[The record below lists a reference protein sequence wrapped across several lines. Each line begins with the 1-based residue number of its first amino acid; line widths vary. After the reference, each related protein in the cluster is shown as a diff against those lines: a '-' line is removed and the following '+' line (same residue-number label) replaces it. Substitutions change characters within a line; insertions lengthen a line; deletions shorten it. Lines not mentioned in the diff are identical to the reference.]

1 MKTTYATAIKLEN
14 SLKQVPFKGL
24 AVIDAAV
31 NLVILA
37 KPLKVVDE
45 TKTQLLKKHNGGKNT
60 FENTDIPEFKA
71 FLNEFEGLLLTEVE
85 ISGVKIIKTDDIDT
99 TRQASQEAIAE
110 LLKAGILE

>member
-1 MKTTYATAIKLEN
+1 MKITYATAIKLEN

-60 FENTDIPEFKA
+60 FDNTETPEFKT
-71 FLNEFEGLLLTEVE
+71 FLSEFEELLSVE
-85 ISGVKIIKTDDIDT
+85 IEVSGVKTIKTDNIDT
-99 TRQASQEAIAE
+99 TRQAGQEAIAE

>member
-1 MKTTYATAIKLEN
+1 MKITYATAIKLDN

-37 KPLKVVDE
+37 KPIKIVDE
-45 TKTQLLKKHNGGKNT
+45 AKTQLLDKHNGGKKT
-60 FENTDIPEFKA
+60 FENSESPEFKA
-71 FLNEFEGLLLTEVE
+71 FLSEFEELLSAEIE
-85 ISGVKIIKTDDIDT
+85 ISGVKTIKTDCIDI
-99 TRQASQEAIAE
+99 TRQANQEAIAE

>member
-1 MKTTYATAIKLEN
+1 MKTTYATVIKLEN
-14 SLKQVPFKGL
+14 SLKQIPFKGL

-45 TKTQLLKKHNGGKNT
+45 TKAQLLKKHNGGKNT
-60 FENTDIPEFKA
+60 FDNTEAPEFKA
-71 FLNEFEGLLLTEVE
+71 FLNEFEELLLAEVE
-85 ISGVKIIKTDDIDT
+85 ISGVRTVKTDCIDT
-99 TRQASQEAIAE
+99 ARQASQEAIAE